1 MKDQINLSDKSKIS
15 MPIANLIMVIALVA
29 STVFGYSALTNRITA
44 LETQDTLMTS
54 DLLKKAQQEP
64 KNLNSLE
71 SIRGVETRH
80 LKNSFP
86 KEIFAKLK
94 SAKEL
99 EPLPQKEK
107 QGKDKSK
114 DLRAGVTLVSAWVAQ
129 AARQLDLD
137 PAILGTRS
145 DEKH

>member
-64 KNLNSLE
+64 KNL
-71 SIRGVETRH
+71 
-80 LKNSFP
+80 
-86 KEIFAKLK
+86 EIFMLIEHNAK
-94 SAKEL
+94 
-99 EPLPQKEK
+99 
-107 QGKDKSK
+107 
-114 DLRAGVTLVSAWVAQ
+114 
-129 AARQLDLD
+129 
-137 PAILGTRS
+137 IL
-145 DEKH
+145 EKHQELLDENIHSQVMIKNLEKDVAEAEDKIEYLLNLTRKLNGNSN

>member
-64 KNLNSLE
+64 KNLEIYMLIEHNAKIIEKHQELLDENIHSQVMIKNLE
-71 SIRGVETRH
+71 
-80 LKNSFP
+80 
-86 KEIFAKLK
+86 
-94 SAKEL
+94 
-99 EPLPQKEK
+99 
-107 QGKDKSK
+107 K
-114 DLRAGVTLVSAWVAQ
+114 DLEEAEDKIEYL
-129 AARQLDLD
+129 LNL
-137 PAILGTRS
+137 TRKLNGNS
-145 DEKH
+145 N

>member
-64 KNLNSLE
+64 KNL
-71 SIRGVETRH
+71 
-80 LKNSFP
+80 
-86 KEIFAKLK
+86 EIFMLIEHNSKILMK
-94 SAKEL
+94 HQEL
-99 EPLPQKEK
+99 LDENIHSQVMIKNLE
-107 QGKDKSK
+107 K
-114 DLRAGVTLVSAWVAQ
+114 DLEEAEDKIEYL
-129 AARQLDLD
+129 LNL
-137 PAILGTRS
+137 TRKLNGNS
-145 DEKH
+145 N

>member
-64 KNLNSLE
+64 KNL
-71 SIRGVETRH
+71 
-80 LKNSFP
+80 
-86 KEIFAKLK
+86 EIFMLIEHNAKILEK
-94 SAKEL
+94 HQEL
-99 EPLPQKEK
+99 LDENIHSQVMIKNLE
-107 QGKDKSK
+107 K
-114 DLRAGVTLVSAWVAQ
+114 DLEEAEDKIEYL
-129 AARQLDLD
+129 LNL
-137 PAILGTRS
+137 TRKLNGNS
-145 DEKH
+145 D